1 MGSRLQKGT
10 RLVMPAAANHC
21 QVPTCITA
29 AIQVCGKRQNM
40 SCERQCN
47 DAKEGVAPCPG
58 GGGGGGGS
66 GVRTN
71 KGEMNQVDALSRI
84 AWLTE
89 CDGTQPERGGQKH
102 RGFTPFMLA
111 AVSHGHVPSS
121 QQASGYHIHLIW
133 RVGGVCLALILS
145 RAGQEDEHEYEPGA
159 VQRYQALNGSIQ
171 EYLVNGYLQGKQA
184 LNDYQARYT
193 SSEGQL
199 TNCGKIMGEDGHNDD
214 LITTSNDKAW
224 LDAP

>member
-1 MGSRLQKGT
+1 M
-10 RLVMPAAANHC
+10 
-21 QVPTCITA
+21 
-29 AIQVCGKRQNM
+29 
-40 SCERQCN
+40 
-47 DAKEGVAPCPG
+47 
-58 GGGGGGGS
+58 
-66 GVRTN
+66 
-71 KGEMNQVDALSRI
+71 
-84 AWLTE
+84 
-89 CDGTQPERGGQKH
+89 
-102 RGFTPFMLA
+102 
-111 AVSHGHVPSS
+111 
-121 QQASGYHIHLIW
+121 
-133 RVGGVCLALILS
+133 ALILS

-224 LDAP
+224 LDAPKNPDCCRIEPTQCHKIFAGSVEQGQAETRNRFILQLQSCTLSWQMQQKQSANLLACSPSLASEEPA